1 MGTTCYAAHN
11 SPRTYE
17 AEKRE
22 IESIYANAGK
32 NEILQA
38 AKVAN
43 VWYLAVKIGAT
54 GEVWAGVCK
63 QAATKASG
71 ATKIWMKR

>member
-17 AEKRE
+17 EEKRE

-38 AKVAN
+38 AKVGNMFVCASP
-43 VWYLAVKIGAT
+43 LKKPTKCGMKSMIGVSSNQII
-54 GEVWAGVCK
+54 G
-63 QAATKASG
+63 SN
-71 ATKIWMKR
+71 